1 VIYKLLNCLSSL
13 LKLLPLKLRYV
24 LYELNTTTNLK
35 IQIAFRY
42 CIVASICKQTGRN
55 IYIGKHV
62 SLKNIE
68 HIEIGNNVSIHDM
81 CYIDGYGGIKIGND
95 VSIAHATSILSSSH
109 TWQDSSLPIKYNDV
123 IKGPVNIGNDVWIGC
138 GTRILSNITIEDRTV
153 VAAGTVANKNLITN
167 HLGAGVPMQIKK
179 KLEEH

>member
-1 VIYKLLNCLSSL
+1 MIHKLLKYLSRL
-13 LKLLPLKLRYV
+13 LKILPLKLHYV

-35 IQIAFRY
+35 IQIALRY
-42 CIVASICKQTGRN
+42 CIVMSICKQTGNN

-68 HIEIGNNVSIHDM
+68 QIEIGNNVSIHDM

-109 TWQDSSLPIKYNDV
+109 TWQDSSLPIKYNAV
-123 IKGPVNIGNDVWIGC
+123 IKGPVIIGNDVWIGC
-138 GTRILSNITIEDRTV
+138 GAKILSNVTIENRTV
-153 VAAGTVANKNLITN
+153 VAAGTIANKKLTTN